1 MGKRTQITTPIL
13 IRPDSEEQKTLHK
26 RRRLLESTD
35 SVAMALLSLK
45 QVDSSTAMPVVD
57 GFYRRMIE
65 DPFAYPDKIPSFSS
79 TSVTDDEDDSSSQDL
94 LMPKRFVT
102 DTNCLPPVFRAL
114 LRPPTLPK
122 PRQVTP
128 TCTVLPAGRPLP
140 PAPGLP
146 SVLMTAKT
154 QPLLQ
159 KL

>member
-13 IRPDSEEQKTLHK
+13 IRPGSVEQMTLHK

-35 SVAMALLSLK
+35 SVAMALLSIK
-45 QVDSSTAMPVVD
+45 QVESLKAMPVVSD
-57 GFYRRMIE
+57 FYRRMID

-79 TSVTDDEDDSSSQDL
+79 SVTDDEDDSSSRDSL
-94 LMPKRFVT
+94 TPKRSVA
-102 DTNCLPPVFRAL
+102 DTNCLPPIFRAL

-122 PRQVTP
+122 PRKVVP
-128 TCTVLPAGRPLP
+128 ARTVLPAGRPLP

-146 SVLMTAKT
+146 SFLMTAKT